1 MNEARI
7 LIALVLAVGV
17 VVCSGCSTGGYI
29 QIGYIP
35 VSEVN
40 DQHMN
45 KPEHYIAKKK

>member
-7 LIALVLAVGV
+7 LIVLVLVIGV
-17 VVCSGCSTGGYI
+17 IACTGCSTGGYL

-35 VSEVN
+35 VSEVH

-45 KPEHYIAKKK
+45 KPEHYNNKR